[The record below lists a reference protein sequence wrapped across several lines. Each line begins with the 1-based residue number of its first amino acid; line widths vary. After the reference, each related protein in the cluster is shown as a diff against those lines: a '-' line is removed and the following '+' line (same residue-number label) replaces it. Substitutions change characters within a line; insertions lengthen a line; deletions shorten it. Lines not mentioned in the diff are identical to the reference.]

1 MNGDLIFLLLFLINI
16 LGLFIIRTYYTW
28 KSPDRKKSI
37 NNLTKQGFEHESPLT
52 LAIGFFAGISW
63 IAALILYIFFPFL
76 LPFVQLLF
84 PDWLR
89 WIGVIIGFIS
99 LAFFWWVH
107 SALGRE
113 FSKTLTIQDQH
124 TLITD
129 GPYRRIR
136 HPMYATLILYFLS
149 WFLISANAL
158 LFLAWILL
166 VIFMVARIPREEA
179 MLIDQFGDE
188 YKQYMSQTGRL
199 LPPFRKKKTSEDSS

>member
-1 MNGDLIFLLLFLINI
+1 MNGAFIFLILFLINI
-16 LGLFIIRTYYTW
+16 LGLFIIRLYYTW

-37 NNLTKQGFEHESPLT
+37 RDLSKQGFEHESPIT
-52 LAIGFFAGISW
+52 LALGILAGIFMV
-63 IAALILYIFFPFL
+63 ATLISYIFFPFL
-76 LPFVQLLF
+76 LPIIQLPF

-107 SALGRE
+107 STLGRE

-124 TLITD
+124 TLITY

-136 HPMYATLILYFLS
+136 HPMYATLIFYFLS
-149 WFLISANAL
+149 WFIISANLL
-158 LFLAWILL
+158 LFIAWILL

-179 MLIDQFGDE
+179 MLVDQFGDE
-188 YKQYMSQTGRL
+188 YKEYMTQTGRL
-199 LPPFRKKKTSEDSS
+199 LPPLRKNKSTEDAH